1 MANLCFA
8 VKEASLVI
16 AGRKI
21 FAGRATQH
29 LAQEICR
36 CLGEPLAQSEAMK
49 FKNDNL
55 FLQIHE
61 NVREREVFVVQ
72 TSCPPVD
79 ENLMETLIMIDALK
93 RASAGRITAV
103 LPYYPYARTDK
114 KDQPRVPITARLVAD
129 LLTTAGANRIM
140 TLDLHSP
147 QIQGFF
153 SIPCDHLTATNLFAE
168 YMKAKGL
175 RSPVAVATDAGAAR
189 RALRFARCL
198 GIPLAIMEKHR
209 LGNSDTVA
217 MTAFIG
223 DVRGREAIIFEDE
236 ISTGSTLLG
245 AAEVLRDQG
254 AAEIYVCA
262 THAPFA
268 GNALER
274 LQQSCI
280 REVVVTDTIPHQN
293 LPPMV
298 TQLSVAPLLAEAI
311 RRVTSGESI
320 SSLFDPEG

>member
-1 MANLCFA
+1 M
-8 VKEASLVI
+8 I

-21 FAGRATQH
+21 FAGRATQK
-29 LAQEICR
+29 LAQDICR
-36 CLGEPLAQSEAMK
+36 HLGETPARAEIMK

-55 FLQIHE
+55 FVQIQE

-79 ENLMETLIMIDALK
+79 ENLMESLIMIDALK

-103 LPYYPYARTDK
+103 LPYFPYGRSDK

-129 LLTTAGANRIM
+129 LLTTAGADRIM
-140 TLDLHSP
+140 TVDLHSP

-153 SIPCDHLTATNLFAE
+153 SIPCDHLTATLLFAE
-168 YMKAKGL
+168 YMKGKGL
-175 RSPVAVATDAGAAR
+175 KAPVAVATDAGAAK
-189 RALRFARCL
+189 RALNFARLL

-209 LGNSDTVA
+209 LGNSDTVE

-236 ISTGSTLLG
+236 IATGSTLLG
-245 AAEVLRDQG
+245 AAEVLRQQG
-254 AAEIYVCA
+254 AAAIYVCA
-262 THAPFA
+262 THASFSP
-268 GNALER
+268 NALGR
-274 LQQSCI
+274 LAASCI
-280 REVVVTDTIPHQN
+280 KEVVVTDTIPHADM
-293 LPPMV
+293 PPLV
-298 TQLSVAPLLAEAI
+298 TELSVAPLLAEAI

-320 SSLFDPEG
+320 SSLFDPEE

>member
-1 MANLCFA
+1 M
-8 VKEASLVI
+8 I
-16 AGRKI
+16 AGRRI
-21 FAGRATQH
+21 FAGRATQR
-29 LAQEICR
+29 LAREICR
-36 CLGEPLAQSEAMK
+36 HLDEPLAKTETMK

-55 FLQIHE
+55 FVQILE

-93 RASAGRITAV
+93 RASAGPITAV
-103 LPYYPYARTDK
+103 LPYYPYCRSDK
-114 KDQPRVPITARLVAD
+114 KDQPRIAITARLVAD

-140 TLDLHSP
+140 TIDLHSP

-153 SIPCDHLTATNLFAE
+153 SVPCDHLTATNLFAS
-168 YMKAKGL
+168 YMREKGL
-175 RSPVAVATDAGAAR
+175 RSPVAVATDAGAAK
-189 RALRFARCL
+189 RALNFARIL
-198 GIPLAIMEKHR
+198 NIPLAIMEKHR
-209 LGNSDTVA
+209 LGNTDTVA

-223 DVRGREAIIFEDE
+223 DVRGREAIVFEDE

-245 AAEVLRDQG
+245 AAEVLREQG
-254 AAEIYVCA
+254 ATEIYVCA

-274 LQQSCI
+274 LQASGI
-280 REVVVTDTIPHQN
+280 KEVVITDTIPHQN

-298 TQLSVAPLLAEAI
+298 TELSVAPLLAEAI
-311 RRVTSGESI
+311 RRITSGESI
-320 SSLFDPEG
+320 SSLFDVPEA

>member
-1 MANLCFA
+1 M
-8 VKEASLVI
+8 I
-16 AGRKI
+16 AGRRI
-21 FAGRATQH
+21 FAGRATQR
-29 LAQEICR
+29 LAREICR
-36 CLGEPLAQSEAMK
+36 HLDEPLAKAETMK

-55 FLQIHE
+55 FVQILE

-93 RASAGRITAV
+93 RASAGPITAV
-103 LPYYPYARTDK
+103 LPYYPYCRSDK
-114 KDQPRVPITARLVAD
+114 KDQPRIAITARLVAD

-140 TLDLHSP
+140 TIDLHSP

-153 SIPCDHLTATNLFAE
+153 SVPCDHLTATNLFAS
-168 YMKAKGL
+168 YMREKGL
-175 RSPVAVATDAGAAR
+175 RSPVAVATDAGAAK
-189 RALRFARCL
+189 RALNFARIL
-198 GIPLAIMEKHR
+198 NIPLAIMEKHR
-209 LGNSDTVA
+209 LGNTDTVA

-223 DVRGREAIIFEDE
+223 DVRGREAIVFEDE

-245 AAEVLRDQG
+245 AAEVLREQG
-254 AAEIYVCA
+254 ATEIYVCA

-274 LQQSCI
+274 LQASGI
-280 REVVVTDTIPHQN
+280 KEVVITDTIPHQN

-298 TQLSVAPLLAEAI
+298 TELSVAPLLAEAI
-311 RRVTSGESI
+311 RRITSGESI
-320 SSLFDPEG
+320 SSLFDVPEA

>member
-1 MANLCFA
+1 M
-8 VKEASLVI
+8 I

-21 FAGRATQH
+21 FAGRATQS
-29 LAQEICR
+29 LAREICKH
-36 CLGEPLAQSEAMK
+36 LGEPLARAEVMK

-55 FLQIHE
+55 FIQIEE

-93 RASAGRITAV
+93 RASAGRVTAV
-103 LPYYPYARTDK
+103 LPYYPYGRSDK

-129 LLTTAGANRIM
+129 LLTTAGADRIM
-140 TLDLHSP
+140 TVDLHSP

-153 SIPCDHLTATNLFAE
+153 SIPCDHLTATLLFAE
-168 YMKAKGL
+168 HMKEKGL
-175 RSPVAVATDAGAAR
+175 KDPVAVATDAGSAR
-189 RALRFARCL
+189 RALAFARL
-198 GIPLAIMEKHR
+198 LDIPLAIMEKHR
-209 LGNSDTVA
+209 LGNTDTVE

-223 DVRGREAIIFEDE
+223 DVRGREAIVFEDE
-236 ISTGSTLLG
+236 IASGSTLLG
-245 AAEVLRDQG
+245 AAELLRQHG
-254 AAEIYVCA
+254 AAAIYVCA
-262 THAPFA
+262 THGCFS
-268 GNALER
+268 GNALKR
-274 LQQSCI
+274 LVESPI
-280 REVVVTDTIPHQN
+280 REVVVTDTIPHES

-320 SSLFDPEG
+320 SSLFDPLE

>member
-1 MANLCFA
+1 MAQA
-8 VKEASLVI
+8 DV
-16 AGRKI
+16 
-21 FAGRATQH
+21 
-29 LAQEICR
+29 
-36 CLGEPLAQSEAMK
+36 MK

-55 FLQIHE
+55 FLQIKE

-153 SIPCDHLTATNLFAE
+153 SVPCDHLTATTLFAE
-168 YMKAKGL
+168 YMKGKGL
-175 RSPVAVATDAGAAR
+175 TAPVAVATDAGAAR
-189 RALRFARCL
+189 RALTFARRL

-254 AAEIYVCA
+254 AAAIYVCA

-280 REVVVTDTIPHQN
+280 REVVVTDTIPHRN

-320 SSLFDPEG
+320 SSLFGAEMEP